1 MVIAPKSDGEESN
14 VVNLKILYSGKKIRF
29 VFVDDDDDLGGGIL
43 VEYDPSH
50 DVI

>member
-1 MVIAPKSDGEESN
+1 MEDLQHGN

-29 VFVDDDDDLGGGIL
+29 VFVDDDLRGGIL